1 VNSVNFLLD
10 TSALLAYIEEEPGA
24 DRVEEILSQER
35 VLLPWA
41 VLMEVFYMTV
51 RERGLHEAETRY
63 AMLRQSSAKI
73 LWEMNEAL
81 LMRAAKLKGQNKL
94 SFADAVIAAYAI
106 QNNAILVH
114 KDPEYEALAGI
125 FEMEILPYK

>member
-1 VNSVNFLLD
+1 VSSVNYLLD

-24 DRVEEILSQER
+24 DRVEEIINQEQ

-41 VLMEVFYMTV
+41 VLLEVFYMTV

-63 AMLRQSSAKI
+63 AMLKHSSAKI
-73 LWEMNEAL
+73 LWEMNEATL
-81 LMRAAKLKGQNKL
+81 LWAAKLKGQNRL

-114 KDPEYEALAGI
+114 KDPEYEALAGKL
-125 FEMEILPYK
+125 EMEALPYK

>member
-1 VNSVNFLLD
+1 
-10 TSALLAYIEEEPGA
+10 
-24 DRVEEILSQER
+24 
-35 VLLPWA
+35 
-41 VLMEVFYMTV
+41 
-51 RERGLHEAETRY
+51 
-63 AMLRQSSAKI
+63 
-73 LWEMNEAL
+73 MNEAL
-81 LMRAAKLKGQNKL
+81 LMRAAKLKGQNRL

>member
-1 VNSVNFLLD
+1 MNSDNFLLD

-24 DRVEEILSQER
+24 DRVEEILNQER

-51 RERGLHEAETRY
+51 RESGFHEAETRY
-63 AMLRQSSAKI
+63 AMIRQSSAKI

-81 LMRAAKLKGQNKL
+81 LMRAAKLKGQNRL